1 MEIAAD
7 LRYLDPQHL
16 AVGETRCEGMTVR
29 NETGII
35 GQFRGF
41 LVDPVAREL
50 RYVVVEL
57 LGRLRLMP
65 VTTARVDLTAGAIE
79 LLDHADIRY
88 SKPFRPELF
97 RTLSDESSSFRNRS
111 LS

>member
-1 MEIAAD
+1 MEIAAN

-16 AVGETRCEGMTVR
+16 AVAGMRCEGMTVR

-41 LVDPVAREL
+41 LVDPVAKRL
-50 RYVVVEL
+50 RYVVIEL

-65 VTTARVDLTAGAIE
+65 VTTARVDLPGGAIE
-79 LLDHADIRY
+79 LLDHADIRF

-97 RTLSDESSSFRNRS
+97 RALSDESSIVRKRP
-111 LS
+111 LA